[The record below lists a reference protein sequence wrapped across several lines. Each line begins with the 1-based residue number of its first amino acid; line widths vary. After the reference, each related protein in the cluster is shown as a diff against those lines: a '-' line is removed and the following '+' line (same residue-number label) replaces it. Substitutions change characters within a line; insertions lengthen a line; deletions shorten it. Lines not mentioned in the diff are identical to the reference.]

1 MKARPYASTS
11 ARRLRMTRLLV
22 LYVSLGTAAGTAILA
37 SRYLDTS
44 EPQVAVKQ
52 EAPQPVIQTVRVL
65 VAAVNV
71 DPGKRLDKK
80 SLVWK
85 EWPADLIGPSFVTED
100 KAPEALNTFAGQLV
114 RSPIDAGEPITD
126 RKLHSKK
133 PGGIMS
139 ASLSQGM
146 RAYSVRIS
154 PETSA
159 GGFILPQDRV
169 DVMLTWKEQKR
180 EQNENVLSFSSK
192 MILTNVRVLAIDQ
205 NSKRKDAEKPS
216 NVAIG
221 KTATL
226 ELNVQQTEILA
237 QSQLKGDIS
246 LILRGMAE
254 SDNGPIAAAPAVT
267 SMVVHSPGKGAM
279 NVVRH
284 TISAAAAALLPV
296 IASKNSGTP
305 EQTASSAEDGG
316 TRQRRLTAN
325 DQIN

>member
-44 EPQVAVKQ
+44 EPRVAVKQ
-52 EAPQPVIQTVRVL
+52 EAPKPKIQTVNVL

-71 DPGKRLDKK
+71 NPGKRLTKK

-85 EWPADLIGPSFVTED
+85 EWPAELVGPSFVTED
-100 KAPEALNTFAGQLV
+100 KAPDALAAFTGQLV

-139 ASLSQGM
+139 ASLGQGM
-146 RAYSVRIS
+146 RAYSVSIS

-180 EQNENVLSFSSK
+180 EQNESVLTFSSK

-216 NVAIG
+216 NVAVG

-226 ELNVQQTEILA
+226 ELSIPQTEILA
-237 QSQLKGDIS
+237 QSQLRGEIS

-254 SDNGPIAAAPAVT
+254 TDNGPIAAAPAIT
-267 SMVVHSPGKGAM
+267 SMTVHSPGKGAM

-284 TISAAAAALLPV
+284 TISVAAAAFLPS
-296 IASKNSGTP
+296 APKQAPATHDRSGS
-305 EQTASSAEDGG
+305 E
-316 TRQRRLTAN
+316 QRRLTAYE
-325 DQIN
+325 QLK